1 MDWQFASP
9 LALLATPHTGI
20 LMCNGSS
27 PELRDHWPAAGECEL
42 LPNWNIASLLVA
54 GAGGG
59 VVLPNGPSLS
69 ISHHSRCIRL
79 AAARRIKEVD
89 GVQIF
94 KMKIEIAAG
103 DPNTIRCWW
112 GGESNIHFK
121 SAPDEWGRVWLCVGV
136 FKTWVIIWQFHH
148 MRHMGITKL
157 FLFHLSLRYMR
168 EMNHQKQICR
178 YWDNS
183 RKYLHFIT

>member
-1 MDWQFASP
+1 M
-9 LALLATPHTGI
+9 
-20 LMCNGSS
+20 
-27 PELRDHWPAAGECEL
+27 AGT
-42 LPNWNIASLLVA
+42 
-54 GAGGG
+54 GGG

-103 DPNTIRCWW
+103 DGAG

-121 SAPDEWGRVWLCVGV
+121 SAPDE
-136 FKTWVIIWQFHH
+136 
-148 MRHMGITKL
+148 
-157 FLFHLSLRYMR
+157 
-168 EMNHQKQICR
+168 
-178 YWDNS
+178 
-183 RKYLHFIT
+183 

>member
-1 MDWQFASP
+1 MDWQFASC
-9 LALLATPHTGI
+9 LALFTPGHQCVMGAVRSDVTTDQQQESVSCSLIETLHLSWCWCWWWCCLAK
-20 LMCNGSS
+20 
-27 PELRDHWPAAGECEL
+27 W
-42 LPNWNIASLLVA
+42 
-54 GAGGG
+54 
-59 VVLPNGPSLS
+59 S
-69 ISHHSRCIRL
+69 ISLHLASFTLHQTRCCSENQRSWWSS
-79 AAARRIKEVD
+79 D
-89 GVQIF
+89 F

-103 DPNTIRCWW
+103 DITIQCWW
-112 GGESNIHFK
+112 GSESNIHFK
-121 SAPDEWGRVWLCVGV
+121 SAPDEWGRVWVCVGV